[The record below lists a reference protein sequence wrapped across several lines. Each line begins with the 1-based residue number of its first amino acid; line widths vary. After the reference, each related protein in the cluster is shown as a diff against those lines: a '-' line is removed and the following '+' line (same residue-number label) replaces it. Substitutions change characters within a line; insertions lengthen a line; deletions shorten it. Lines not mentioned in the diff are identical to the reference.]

1 MKLAGLLVV
10 ALLAVAVLASPSAV
24 ASADVACDAAT
35 RLSTVL
41 AFGVEVAKQRGAD
54 VSSAELHLEKARKHV
69 EAGACDEAMSEVK
82 SGLRALRGALRGLAQ
97 VEVKAG
103 RAWAVE
109 RFLEKS
115 RMPEEVKAKVREKAS
130 AGVDAAQKLLEL
142 IQERQQR
149 LLAERYSRH
158 FEHKLG
164 LSRAE
169 ADNLTNL
176 LVEIAEARGAIS
188 VLKGLHGLATAYA
201 SVAVIIEEFE
211 KTPGKE
217 RVVIFG
223 VIAWVSPDN
232 KSLIIVG
239 FERPSIP
246 KKTLGTEHGK
256 AESPVPPDGVPASP
270 PIPRPPPPELVKFI
284 LRAFKVDISE
294 AKMFGEPAVG
304 ATALV
309 SGVYAGVDQELGIP
323 LVKADMLIVRPIVIM
338 KPLHAGSP

>member
-1 MKLAGLLVV
+1 MRLVGLLVV
-10 ALLAVAVLASPSAV
+10 ALLAVAVLASPSVA
-24 ASADVACDAAT
+24 ASADVACDVAA

-69 EAGACDEAMSEVK
+69 EAGACEEAMSEVK
-82 SGLRALRGALRGLAQ
+82 SGLRALREALRGLAQ
-97 VEVKAG
+97 AEVKAG

-115 RMPEEVKAKVREKAS
+115 RMPEEVKAKVREKV

-149 LLAERYSRH
+149 LLAERYNRH

-169 ADNLTNL
+169 AGNLTDL
-176 LVEIAEARGAIS
+176 LVEVAGARGAIS

-232 KSLIIVG
+232 KFLIIVG
-239 FERPSIP
+239 FERPSII
-246 KKTLGTEHGK
+246 KKPLGKELGK
-256 AESPVPPDGVPASP
+256 AESPAPPDGEPASP
-270 PIPRPPPPELVKFI
+270 PIPRPPPPELVRFI

-294 AKMFGEPAVG
+294 AKVFGELVVG

-309 SGVYAGVDQELGIP
+309 SGVYAGVDTELGLP